1 MESATF
7 WSRRPSGAQ
16 ALFVTALVALV
27 AGILSFGASRVTQF
41 VVQSHLRV
49 EQGGLEPLYLTPL
62 QEDPAR
68 LLLTSRRE
76 NSTWTRDQASQGG
89 DAYWVRRYSD
99 PARAGLPARILLSS
113 RSRGAHLLIPLG
125 ALDLERALAEPL
137 ETAKTDAQAP
147 DAPWRLRSELKRVYW
162 NRAFAGVFL
171 HLRFPERVRTESGAK
186 ADALGFDLLLVQGNR
201 LCTTDFLLQPNAEL
215 YRALLADGILPT
227 GPFRSNPAT
236 GDEAVILLPEEA
248 PAGGVPLFA
257 PISLIDE
264 LGLCWGAQ
272 LPTIVDDRFGPAS
285 APAYELR
292 PPAAE
297 LRALVARNGALHL
310 AARIEDEAERRA
322 LELALARFAGPG
334 S

>member
-1 MESATF
+1 MCATF
-7 WSRRPSGAQ
+7 WSRRPSSAQ

-27 AGILSFGASRVTQF
+27 AGMLSFVAARVTPF

-76 NSTWTRDQASQGG
+76 NSTWTRDRASQGG
-89 DAYWVRRYSD
+89 DTYWVRRYSD
-99 PARAGLPARILLSS
+99 PARAGLPPRILLSS

-125 ALDLERALAEPL
+125 ALDLEQALAEPL
-137 ETAKTDAQAP
+137 GELSDTAKTPASAPAAQEKP
-147 DAPWRLRSELKRVYW
+147 EWGLRSELKRIYW

-186 ADALGFDLLLVQGNR
+186 ADALGFDLLLVRGNR
-201 LCTTDFLLQPNAEL
+201 LCTTDFLLAPNAEL
-215 YRALLADGILPT
+215 YRALLADGILPA

-236 GDEAVILLPEEA
+236 GDEAVILLPEDA
-248 PAGGVPLFA
+248 PASGVPLFS
-257 PISLIDE
+257 PVSLLDE

-297 LRALVARNGALHL
+297 L
-310 AARIEDEAERRA
+310 
-322 LELALARFAGPG
+322 
-334 S
+334 